1 LCLIVKP
8 IVKQIQ
14 SEQGVLIIDDS
25 IEEKPYTDEND
36 IIAWHYDH
44 SKDRQVK
51 GINFISTL
59 YQNKQIS
66 LPIGFELVAK
76 IEEYVDKK
84 TQKMKRRSPV
94 TKNEMAR
101 RMILQ
106 AVKNQV
112 LFRYVLFDAWFSSVE
127 NIEFIK
133 QDCEKEVIC
142 PIKAN
147 RKVAVSRKDELKGQ
161 WQAVST
167 LEIQTNTGLEIYL
180 EGVGFPLTLIKQVF
194 TNEDASDGV
203 LYLISSDRTLSF
215 DQITT
220 IYQRRW
226 NVELYHKSLKQNV
239 SLAKSP
245 TQTETTQTN
254 HFFAALCGYRRSQC
268 LKNHFRYK
276 LFYHFNKHRRT
287 RAF

>member
-1 LCLIVKP
+1 MKQMLDLYSDYLLASFSQTSATGLSNLMNGEISHDQVTRFLSQEQKTSKDLWLIAKP
-8 IVKQIQ
+8 FQRKINS
-14 SEQGVLIIDDS
+14 SEGVLIIDDS

-36 IIAWHYDH
+36 IVCWHYDH

-76 IEEYVDKK
+76 TEEYVDKK

-133 QDCEKEVIC
+133 QIAKKRSFVQSK
-142 PIKAN
+142 PI
-147 RKVAVSRKDELKGQ
+147 
-161 WQAVST
+161 
-167 LEIQTNTGLEIYL
+167 
-180 EGVGFPLTLIKQVF
+180 
-194 TNEDASDGV
+194 
-203 LYLISSDRTLSF
+203 
-215 DQITT
+215 
-220 IYQRRW
+220 
-226 NVELYHKSLKQNV
+226 
-239 SLAKSP
+239 AK
-245 TQTETTQTN
+245 
-254 HFFAALCGYRRSQC
+254 
-268 LKNHFRYK
+268 
-276 LFYHFNKHRRT
+276 
-287 RAF
+287 

>member
-1 LCLIVKP
+1 MNGEISHDQVTRFLSEEKKTSKDLWLIVKP

-25 IEEKPYTDEND
+25 IEERPYTDEND

-76 IEEYVDKK
+76 TEEYVDKK

-112 LFRYVLFDAWFSSVE
+112 LF
-127 NIEFIK
+127 
-133 QDCEKEVIC
+133 
-142 PIKAN
+142 PI
-147 RKVAVSRKDELKGQ
+147 
-161 WQAVST
+161 QAV
-167 LEIQTNTGLEIYL
+167 
-180 EGVGFPLTLIKQVF
+180 
-194 TNEDASDGV
+194 
-203 LYLISSDRTLSF
+203 LSF
-215 DQITT
+215 
-220 IYQRRW
+220 
-226 NVELYHKSLKQNV
+226 
-239 SLAKSP
+239 
-245 TQTETTQTN
+245 
-254 HFFAALCGYRRSQC
+254 
-268 LKNHFRYK
+268 
-276 LFYHFNKHRRT
+276 
-287 RAF
+287 